1 MDYHT
6 LPRKD
11 LQLLCKKHGIPANKT
26 NVFMAEALAKKRVP
40 LSDVNVNKEADND
53 LFQVTPSKVS
63 AAKSKGENGN
73 AVLFN
78 NTPFLRRGN
87 KKKESVTSRSSDEPE
102 EAKEKEDPA
111 TAPLRGARLFE
122 QAESDPILDT
132 VTVVGAVGQNPSAKE
147 SSGTLKR
154 EESKSGKLGATTKG
168 VGGPVKQKSEEKPG
182 LSSRSASGQ
191 CPQTEGRRGRSVSL
205 ANLKKAATEKTEV
218 KALDSSAAAATGAL
232 QPDGSGTGSCDV
244 PAIPVEIAV
253 KEKSGGKN
261 RSRVSRT
268 WDSDALEQGGSDS
281 RSSRSSH
288 QAVSLSS
295 SDCAL
300 KSAKV
305 EKEHIPENVDNSGK
319 EEASCVDAGNEHMGE
334 DTNFEYEQQEGSEPE
349 RPDTPPKQRYIV
361 KVTFGDNVAIEQG
374 SVFEKARLEESKAK
388 RLDTSATN
396 AGISV
401 KSRWDSKP
409 APTQPFVFGATRQE
423 ETKPKRSKTAARG
436 SSDVK
441 WHSESRPSVAAAP
454 KQDEHKIRRAAPEVK
469 ETAVVKAKP
478 DANSSAVS
486 SSYSKPSKRP
496 RLGVVAKAIDS
507 KGTGDRISSAPIESE
522 VLHSTPQIT
531 ATSSEEFKVLDLP
544 EWAKEFK
551 RKRED
556 TLSST
561 CPVAQSPDITTKGEI
576 AVTPAAGLSPL
587 KRIEDRVVQ
596 LLDRLKG
603 FCWKAEIADIIPDTE
618 AAYDAELPAEEADH
632 IEVEYTD
639 FQTGE
644 RTD

>member
-1 MDYHT
+1 MDYHS

-87 KKKESVTSRSSDEPE
+87 KKKESVTSRASDGPE
-102 EAKEKEDPA
+102 EEKEKEEGA
-111 TAPLRGARLFE
+111 TAPSRGARLFE
-122 QAESDPILDT
+122 QAESDPILET
-132 VTVVGAVGQNPSAKE
+132 ATIVGAVGQNPSAKE

-154 EESKSGKLGATTKG
+154 EESKSGKLGATAKC
-168 VGGPVKQKSEEKPG
+168 VIGPVRQKSEEKTG
-182 LSSRSASGQ
+182 LSLRSASGQ
-191 CPQTEGRRGRSVSL
+191 FPQTESRRGRSVSS
-205 ANLKKAATEKTEV
+205 ANLTKAANEKTEV
-218 KALDSSAAAATGAL
+218 KPFDSSAAASTGAL
-232 QPDGSGTGSCDV
+232 QPDGSRTWVCDI
-244 PAIPVEIAV
+244 PAIPGETAV

-261 RSRVSRT
+261 PLSVRT
-268 WDSDALEQGGSDS
+268 WDSDALEQGGSES
-281 RSSRSSH
+281 RSSGTSLKE
-288 QAVSLSS
+288 VSVSS
-295 SDCAL
+295 SDGAL
-300 KSAKV
+300 KSANV
-305 EKEHIPENVDNSGK
+305 EEERIPETVDNSG
-319 EEASCVDAGNEHMGE
+319 EEASSVDAGNEEMGE
-334 DTNFEYEQQEGSEPE
+334 DTNIEYEQQEGSESE

-361 KVTFGDNVAIEQG
+361 KVTFGENVAIDQG
-374 SVFEKARLEESKAK
+374 SAFEKARLEETKAK

-396 AGISV
+396 VGYSV
-401 KSRWDSKP
+401 KSRWDSNP
-409 APTQPFVFGATRQE
+409 ATSQPFVFGATRQE

-441 WHSESRPSVAAAP
+441 WHAESKPSVAGAL
-454 KQDEHKIRRAAPEVK
+454 KQDENKTRRSAPEVK
-469 ETAVVKAKP
+469 EAAVVKVKP
-478 DANSSAVS
+478 DAHASAVS

-496 RLGVVAKAIDS
+496 RLGVGAKAIDS
-507 KGTGDRISSAPIESE
+507 KGTGDRIPSAPSESE
-522 VLHSTPQIT
+522 VIQNTPEIT

-556 TLSST
+556 TLSSMS
-561 CPVAQSPDITTKGEI
+561 PVAPTPDRPAKGEN

-587 KRIEDRVVQ
+587 KRIEDRVVK

-603 FCWKAEIADIIPDTE
+603 FCWKAEIADIIPETE
-618 AAYDAELPAEEADH
+618 AAYNAVFPAEEADH

-639 FQTGE
+639 FQQGE